1 MDQDTP
7 KNTYEQVFSPSSLAD
22 VLGDIEP
29 SLPESLFGEECRRQ
43 MRRVA
48 ARLPTRLSDFWGFE
62 CRLGEPEPFS
72 DILFEIRKE
81 TPGPALLAGE
91 RPSAIDDLCEAYPLW
106 KKFRAL
112 ARNWTNPGHAWNRD
126 IHNLWLEMDLAGA
139 DAERVL
145 RQPNIFFGPEPETS
159 GERVFELIEEL
170 MPVFERPAFRTRA
183 LREFF
188 DCLPPGAR
196 VFQIGF
202 MLDRA
207 DDAGIRLCV
216 DKWETEP
223 EKILPWLAGL
233 WPDRS
238 VAETESLRK
247 VFEAVFPLC
256 RALNFGF
263 DLTKDGVG
271 DAFGV
276 ECYQEWIDDD
286 AAQWSPL
293 LDEATRA
300 GLCLPEKARGVR
312 DYAGITASPLRR
324 RIDGGVIYL
333 NTYRKIHHL
342 KIALSRGTLTRAKAY
357 LAVSRP
363 GLPVSLFGLPNA
375 AADADRQAGDAWSV
389 R

>member
-7 KNTYEQVFSPSSLAD
+7 KHTYEHLAD
-22 VLGDIEP
+22 VWGDIEP

-43 MRRVA
+43 MRRVTE
-48 ARLPTRLSDFWGFE
+48 RLPTRLSNFWGFE

-81 TPGPALLAGE
+81 TPGPALLAGAH
-91 RPSAIDDLCEAYPLW
+91 PSAIDDLCEAYPLW

-112 ARNWTNPGHAWNRD
+112 ARNWTNPGHVWNRD

-145 RQPNIFFGPEPETS
+145 RRPNIFFGPEPKTS
-159 GERVFELIEEL
+159 SERVFELIGEL
-170 MPVFERPAFRTRA
+170 MPVFERPSSQTRA

-188 DCLPPGAR
+188 DCLPRGAR

-216 DKWETEP
+216 DKMAPEP

-233 WPDRS
+233 WPAMS

-247 VFEAVFPLC
+247 VFKAVFPLC
-256 RALNFGF
+256 RCLNFGF
-263 DLTKDGVG
+263 NLTKDGVG
-271 DAFGV
+271 DALGV
-276 ECYQEWIDDD
+276 ECYEDWLDDD
-286 AAQWSPL
+286 TAQWRPL
-293 LDEATRA
+293 LDEMTRA

-312 DYAGITASPLRR
+312 DYAGITALPMRR
-324 RIDGGVIYL
+324 RIDRGVIYL

-342 KIALSRGTLTRAKAY
+342 KIALSRGTLTQAKAY

-363 GLPVSLFGLPNA
+363 GLPLSLFGLPNA
-375 AADADRQAGDAWSV
+375 TSDADGQAGHAWGAY
-389 R
+389 